1 MGGGLWGVIC
11 EIVWQNCLTFSL
23 FYDEILLDNDE
34 VTSNVVATK
43 NREIAPYIGWSTW
56 KRLLERMKTFIPP
69 RLDRSYF
76 NSLGFSGTQYSQAMR
91 ALSFLGL
98 IDESKKPVEK
108 LRQLVMG
115 TAEAQKVIL
124 KGIIEEAYKPFFDG
138 PGPQNATFGEL
149 ESFLRSKG
157 ARGVVNKSV
166 TFFLSAAKEA
176 GIPLSP
182 QLAGEF
188 RHRPGR
194 RLKGQPKGT
203 TKQWKQSTEVSLE
216 QTAEPFFIDGIEPK
230 LISYVAELPEEKQD
244 GWIRAYVKI
253 RKALKQ
259 EEVQQR

>member
-1 MGGGLWGVIC
+1 M
-11 EIVWQNCLTFSL
+11 T
-23 FYDEILLDNDE
+23 
-34 VTSNVVATK
+34 TK
-43 NREIAPYIGWSTW
+43 EREIAPYIGWSTW
-56 KRLLERMKTFIPP
+56 NRLIERMKTFIPP

-98 IDESKKPVEK
+98 IDESKKPIEK

-115 TAEAQKVIL
+115 TAEERKVIL
-124 KGIIEEAYKPFFDG
+124 KGIIETAYKPFFDG

-149 ESFLRSKG
+149 ESFLRSQG
-157 ARGVVNKSV
+157 ARGVVDKSV

-188 RHRPGR
+188 RRRPGR
-194 RLKGQPKGT
+194 RVKGQPKGT
-203 TKQWKQSTEVSLE
+203 AKQWEPSAEVPPE
-216 QTAEPFFIDGIEPK
+216 RTAEPFFADGIDLK

-244 GWIRAYVKI
+244 RWVRAYVKI
-253 RKALKQ
+253 RKALRQ
-259 EEVQQR
+259 EALPA